1 MENEDSMN
9 DHYVSWGYLWI
20 VKEWEICGYLLTR
33 QNPLYKGESFE
44 KKKSTLLIWENG
56 TMQLLEFG
64 KLNSLLNLYGTDS
77 TILSKLVLAV

>member
-1 MENEDSMN
+1 MSE
-9 DHYVSWGYLWI
+9 
-20 VKEWEICGYLLTR
+20 
-33 QNPLYKGESFE
+33 GESFE

-77 TILSKLVLAV
+77 TILSELIFSSLNVPNNRGNVLLHINIEESVKYIYEYIHIPWRKD